1 MVMSLICTNNLK
13 FIYVL
18 TYLFIF
24 IRGTKK
30 EPDICLVLRLAYS
43 LNCATRFE
51 SSVARFS
58 VSPIF
63 A

>member
-1 MVMSLICTNNLK
+1 MVQPNLYQQFEIHLRIDLSFYFSWEK
-13 FIYVL
+13 Q
-18 TYLFIF
+18 
-24 IRGTKK
+24 K
-30 EPDICLVLRLAYS
+30 EPDSCLVLSLAYS